1 MPPAGP
7 GRAEPAAG
15 RAGSPKHA
23 AKAATGRRREAQYWG
38 WRQCLM
44 MEWSCANLRVSSI
57 QRCADW
63 QVVFRMERFWGVAL
77 VSCHARQG
85 HPYYRD
91 FKLSCCIS
99 FWGLSGS
106 ENCTQWSYLEAFWE
120 RFIVF
125 ELYLEM
131 CMGNPDASQKVSFS
145 SMSAMPMLRTL
156 PLSLTADP
164 VVIHPQPPPIP
175 GVQDKLNPVKFPQC
189 PFNDGTSGLHRTC
202 RVISMGRSPSTS

>member
-156 PLSLTADP
+156 PLVADSRP
-164 VVIHPQPPPIP
+164 CCYSSPTPSHTWRSRQAEPCQVPAM
-175 GVQDKLNPVKFPQC
+175 
-189 PFNDGTSGLHRTC
+189 PFQ
-202 RVISMGRSPSTS
+202 